1 MAEKL
6 PIKLELPAHRIC
18 SFPGSQR
25 RDLKT
30 HKLAE
35 EIASFFQT
43 PRGRGKDDAGV
54 RIQRLKGTYFVLML
68 SPLQPKDPVGPLKKV
83 TLGEMQRANTHAN
96 GRDRQQVTVFLHQPE
111 MLTGISVFSQL
122 LDRIG
127 VQALLCLGGSS
138 NTSFVL
144 STETGVSLKWL

>member
-1 MAEKL
+1 M
-6 PIKLELPAHRIC
+6 
-18 SFPGSQR
+18 
-25 RDLKT
+25 
-30 HKLAE
+30 
-35 EIASFFQT
+35 
-43 PRGRGKDDAGV
+43 
-54 RIQRLKGTYFVLML
+54 
-68 SPLQPKDPVGPLKKV
+68 
-83 TLGEMQRANTHAN
+83 
-96 GRDRQQVTVFLHQPE
+96 TVFLHQPE